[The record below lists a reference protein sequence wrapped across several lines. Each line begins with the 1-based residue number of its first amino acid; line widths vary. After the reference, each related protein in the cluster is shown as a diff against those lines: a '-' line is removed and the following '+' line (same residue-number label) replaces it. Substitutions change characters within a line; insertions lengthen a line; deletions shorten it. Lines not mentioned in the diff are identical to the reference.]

1 MSTAVGGTT
10 LLRAPTR
17 RRRPD
22 VRARHPSMA
31 PRRRHPA
38 MRSPK
43 DLRRQ
48 TIRRQLVGVAS
59 DDFRPDVEGMRALAV
74 VVVVLFHLR
83 IGVFRGGFVGVDV
96 FFVLS
101 GFLIT
106 RLLLKELASTG
117 TLALPNFWA
126 RRARRLLPAS
136 VLVLVATLVA
146 GRWMLAPL
154 DQRTLAGDATAA
166 GGFVVNFVFA
176 HRSSDYFDSQ
186 TAHSPLL
193 HFWSLAVEEQ
203 FYLLWPLVL
212 VALARRPRQYRR
224 LLVAVI
230 LATGFASVVASVW
243 LTEHYQKVAF
253 YLLPARMGELLAG
266 AAIATAGMAFTAVN
280 ATYRAALGW
289 LGVVGIGVAVLT
301 FEADA
306 GFPGTQA
313 MLPVLGTA
321 LVLVAGGAGA
331 ATFGPARALSH
342 PAGQWIGR
350 HSYAIYLW
358 HWPVLV
364 LCEAEF
370 GELVLPVRIAVI
382 LLSVGLAAISLRLVE
397 DPVRHARWLAADPR
411 RGLALGAALCAVALG
426 AASIAKVS
434 VPRLDSGTVATAPTL
449 PTAGLPG
456 PVPTSADSVT
466 PGSGAAVVSVAPA
479 TTVPVTLGPLE
490 QGDLASLVAANR
502 AVLEQGLTV
511 TDVPSNLRPSLGAV
525 GSDRAQVYADGCVA
539 VLRQTALSPCRYGDE
554 NAAITIVLY
563 GDSHA
568 AQWSPALIAIAES
581 RGYELIVLAKGGCPV
596 SAVSIPN
603 ANSCP
608 TWRDKAVEFVAEER
622 PDLVIVSQ
630 LSDYPSS
637 DEEWSVGLSTTL
649 QRLRPLAANVVVLG
663 DNPPARVEPASCL
676 SDHLRDAD
684 ACIAERDDVVMDG
697 RVSAEHTVASQLGVS
712 FVDTTDWLCTDTACP
727 VIIGDILLY
736 RDVTHITTAAAEWF
750 RPLVEASLDP
760 LLS

>member
-1 MSTAVGGTT
+1 
-10 LLRAPTR
+10 
-17 RRRPD
+17 
-22 VRARHPSMA
+22 
-31 PRRRHPA
+31 
-38 MRSPK
+38 MRSQG

-48 TIRRQLVGVAS
+48 TVRRQLRGVS
-59 DDFRPDVEGMRALAV
+59 TDDFRPDVEGMRALAV

-83 IGVFRGGFVGVDV
+83 ISVFKGGFVGVDV

-117 TLALPNFWA
+117 TLALPDFWS

-230 LATGFASVVASVW
+230 MAGGAASVLASVW

-266 AAIATAGMAFTAVN
+266 AAVAVAGTAFLSVSATF
-280 ATYRAALGW
+280 RAALGW
-289 LGVVGIGVAVLT
+289 FGIVGIAVAVFS

-306 GFPGTQA
+306 SFPGTQA
-313 MLPVLGTA
+313 MLPVLGTV

-331 ATFGPARALSH
+331 ATFGPARVLSH

-364 LCEAEF
+364 LCEAQF
-370 GELVLPVRIAVI
+370 GTLVLPVRIAVI
-382 LLSVGLAAISLRLVE
+382 LASVGLAALSLRLVE

-411 RGLALGAALCAVALG
+411 RGLALGAALCAVAVG

-434 VPRLDSGTVATAPTL
+434 VPRLDSGTAAVAPTL
-449 PTAGLPG
+449 PAASQSTVVQSTAA
-456 PVPTSADSVT
+456 PVP
-466 PGSGAAVVSVAPA
+466 AAAGVVSVVPV
-479 TTVPVTLGPLE
+479 TTTPVTLGSLQ

-502 AVLEQGLTV
+502 TVLEQGLTV

-525 GSDRAQVYADGCVA
+525 SSDRAPVYADGCVA
-539 VLRQTALSPCRYGDE
+539 VLRQTELTPCRYGDE
-554 NAAITIVLY
+554 NAAVTMVLY

-568 AQWSPALIAIAES
+568 AQWSPAFIAIAES

-596 SAVSIPN
+596 SAVTIRN

-608 TWRDKAVEFVAEER
+608 TWRDAAIEFIAAER
-622 PDLVIVSQ
+622 PDVVIVSQ

-637 DEEWSVGLSTTL
+637 DDEWSVGLSATL
-649 QRLRPLAANVVVLG
+649 QRLRPLATSVVVLG
-663 DNPPARVEPASCL
+663 DNPPALAEPASCL

-684 ACIAERDDVVMDG
+684 ACIAERDEVVMSSRLD
-697 RVSAEHTVASQLGVS
+697 AERAVASQVGVS

-727 VIIGDILLY
+727 VIIGDILVY

-750 RPLVEASLDP
+750 RPLVEASLAP
-760 LLS
+760 VLG

>member
-1 MSTAVGGTT
+1 VVDQETRSTRAEPAEVQPRHVHHDALDGLRAVGV
-10 LLRAPTR
+10 LLVMVERLRAF
-17 RRRPD
+17 
-22 VRARHPSMA
+22 AFPSSRLL
-31 PRRRHPA
+31 PP
-38 MRSPK
+38 
-43 DLRRQ
+43 
-48 TIRRQLVGVAS
+48 
-59 DDFRPDVEGMRALAV
+59 
-74 VVVVLFHLR
+74 
-83 IGVFRGGFVGVDV
+83 GGYIGVDV

-106 RLLLKELASTG
+106 RLLVKELATTG

-230 LATGFASVVASVW
+230 LAAGVTSIVASVW
-243 LTEHYQKVAF
+243 LTDHYQKVAF

-266 AAIATAGMAFTAVN
+266 AAIATAGVAFSAVN
-280 ATYRAALGW
+280 ASYRAALGW

-313 MLPVLGTA
+313 MLPVLGTV
-321 LVLVAGGAGA
+321 LVLVAGGAGT
-331 ATFGPARALSH
+331 ATFGPARALRH
-342 PAGQWIGR
+342 PVGQWIGR

-364 LCEAEF
+364 LCEAQF
-370 GELVLPVRIAVI
+370 GPLVLPVRFAVI
-382 LLSVGLAAISLRLVE
+382 VLSVGLAAISLRLVE

-411 RGLALGAALCAVALG
+411 RGLALGAALCAAALG

-434 VPRLDSGTVATAPTL
+434 VPQLDSGTVATAPTL
-449 PTAGLPG
+449 PTAGQPA
-456 PVPTSADSVT
+456 PTSTVAVT
-466 PGSGAAVVSVAPA
+466 PASGSAVVSVAA
-479 TTVPVTLGPLE
+479 VTTVPATLGPLE
-490 QGDLASLVAANR
+490 QGDLAALVAANR
-502 AVLEQGLTV
+502 TVLEQGLTV

-525 GSDRAQVYADGCVA
+525 SSDRAQVYADGCVA
-539 VLRQTALSPCRYGDE
+539 VLRQTELIPCRYGDE
-554 NAAITIVLY
+554 TAAVTIVLY

-581 RGYELIVLAKGGCPV
+581 RGYDLIVLAKGGCPV

-608 TWRDKAVEFVAEER
+608 TWRDKAIEFIAAER
-622 PDLVIVSQ
+622 PDVVVVSQ

-637 DEEWSVGLSTTL
+637 DEEWSSGLSTTL

-684 ACIAERDDVVMDG
+684 SCVAERDDVVMAG
-697 RVSAEHTVASQLGVS
+697 RVSVERSVAGQLDVS

-750 RPLVEASLDP
+750 GPLVEASLAP
-760 LLS
+760 LLR